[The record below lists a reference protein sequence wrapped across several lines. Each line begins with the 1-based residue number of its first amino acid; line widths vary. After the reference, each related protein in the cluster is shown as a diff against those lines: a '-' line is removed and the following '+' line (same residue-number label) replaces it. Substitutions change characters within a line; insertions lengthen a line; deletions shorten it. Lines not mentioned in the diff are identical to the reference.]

1 MIRTPKIW
9 NGFFV
14 LFGFLCIS
22 CGKKFKSIDPKDVDA
37 VLLRHVSTITNDFI
51 ELVPNDDMWTFK
63 KKGYVTPMV
72 HVGMTSPNG
81 IYSLAPQQ
89 LKEELGTDLKL
100 RLIKVMDRKL
110 LYSFSYEVESSLVK
124 DGSKKLMFD
133 INKDYGLAKIHFF
146 VKNEGRFK
154 TNKDWVN
161 LFSDDIFLRN

>member
-1 MIRTPKIW
+1 
-9 NGFFV
+9 
-14 LFGFLCIS
+14 
-22 CGKKFKSIDPKDVDA
+22 
-37 VLLRHVSTITNDFI
+37 
-51 ELVPNDDMWTFK
+51 
-63 KKGYVTPMV
+63 
-72 HVGMTSPNG
+72 
-81 IYSLAPQQ
+81 
-89 LKEELGTDLKL
+89 
-100 RLIKVMDRKL
+100 MDRKL